1 MGEVSGSAEWSTK
14 VFLHPTVVRN
24 ADVKRR
30 QTGLLLFFLFS
41 VFSFFPCVNG
51 QPVRGELGN
60 RIAGPA
66 DSRCVLA
73 SLLPRGLREDGILR
87 PSLCYLT

>member
-24 ADVKRR
+24 ADLKRH

-41 VFSFFPCVNG
+41 VFSFFRV
-51 QPVRGELGN
+51 
-60 RIAGPA
+60 
-66 DSRCVLA
+66 
-73 SLLPRGLREDGILR
+73 
-87 PSLCYLT
+87 